1 MKSIKLLRNIIE
13 FFKYNKGGS
22 LKNMILEY
30 RNYKKYDKKLRQ
42 LDNWVNFKEYCRY
55 YWLINYKNKVV
66 VDYGADIGSS
76 AIYFLSKGATKVFCY
91 EIEKNAIKKYN
102 EIVKYMPE
110 FKNLDLINKVKYN
123 IKNAKGEILKM
134 DIEGSE
140 ERLLSKSYLDNFQ
153 EFIIA
158 LHPQD
163 IKARSYKHLSNLLK
177 SNGGFVYGEI
187 FNKKGLAE
195 EIWIK
200 TNNPR

>member
-1 MKSIKLLRNIIE
+1 
-13 FFKYNKGGS
+13 
-22 LKNMILEY
+22 
-30 RNYKKYDKKLRQ
+30 
-42 LDNWVNFKEYCRY
+42 
-55 YWLINYKNKVV
+55 
-66 VDYGADIGSS
+66 
-76 AIYFLSKGATKVFCY
+76 
-91 EIEKNAIKKYN
+91 
-102 EIVKYMPE
+102 MPE

-134 DIEGSE
+134 DIEGGE

-158 LHPQD
+158 LHPQC
-163 IKARSYKHLSNLLK
+163 IKARSYKRLSNLLK

-187 FNKKGLAE
+187 FNKEGLAE